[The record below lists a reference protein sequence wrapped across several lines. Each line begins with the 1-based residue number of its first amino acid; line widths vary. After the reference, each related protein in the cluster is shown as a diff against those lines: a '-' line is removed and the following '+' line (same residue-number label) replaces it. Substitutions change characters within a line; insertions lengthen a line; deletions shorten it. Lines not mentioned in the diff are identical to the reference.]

1 MEQQQCGARRGAR
14 FSLRRIDRAT
24 RRAGIALCWSHA
36 TAIALT
42 AAEAIFRT
50 GTGWWVISWVLT
62 AALLVIWALL
72 RAAQKGLLR
81 RSAGSE
87 GKEPDPCSPEEPPH
101 YDRAA

>member
-1 MEQQQCGARRGAR
+1 MEQQQRGARRGAR

-50 GTGWWVISWVLT
+50 GTDWWVVSWVLT
-62 AALLVIWALL
+62 AALLVVWAML
-72 RAAQKGLLR
+72 RAAQKALLR
-81 RSAGSE
+81 GAASSE
-87 GKEPDPCSPEEPPH
+87 GGETDPCSPEEPPH